1 MKIKYDPDVD
11 IMRITLKDVEIEDSD
26 EEISG
31 IILDFDSSQ
40 NVIGIEIV
48 QASQRIDNPQAI
60 EYMIA
65 QRKP

>member
-1 MKIKYDPDVD
+1 MKIKYDADVD
-11 IMRITLKDVEIEDSD
+11 IMRITLNDAEIKDSD
-26 EEISG
+26 EEIPG

-40 NVIGIEIV
+40 NVIGIEIL